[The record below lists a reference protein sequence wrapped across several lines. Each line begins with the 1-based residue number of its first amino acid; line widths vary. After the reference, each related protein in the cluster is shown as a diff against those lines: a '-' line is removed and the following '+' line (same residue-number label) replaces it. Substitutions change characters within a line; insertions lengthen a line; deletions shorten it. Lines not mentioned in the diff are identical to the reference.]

1 MPSIRIYEGALCCS
15 TGLCG
20 PDVDQALVTFTAD
33 VRYLAELGAD
43 IARHN
48 LASDP
53 GSFATHEVVR
63 EYLEVAGSE
72 GLPLTLV
79 DHVTAMTG
87 SYPTRSQLLRYA
99 GIANVAE
106 AAAGITKLELRES
119 SGGSCGTSGCC

>member
-33 VRYLAELGAD
+33 VRYLAEIGAD
-43 IARHN
+43 IARNN

-63 EYLEVAGSE
+63 DYLYVAGSE

-79 DHVTAMTG
+79 DQVTVMTG
-87 SYPTRSQLLRYA
+87 SYPTRTQLLGYA
-99 GIANVAE
+99 GIADVAE
-106 AAAGITKLELRES
+106 ATAGITTLELRDS
-119 SGGSCGTSGCC
+119 SSGSCGASGCC

>member
-33 VRYLAELGAD
+33 VRYLAEIGAD
-43 IARHN
+43 IARNN

-53 GSFATHEVVR
+53 GSFATDEVVR
-63 EYLEVAGSE
+63 DYLDVAGSE

-79 DHVTAMTG
+79 DQVTVMTG
-87 SYPTRSQLLRYA
+87 SYPTRTQLLGYA

-106 AAAGITKLELRES
+106 ATAGITTLELRDS
-119 SGGSCGTSGCC
+119 SSGSCGASGCC

>member
-33 VRYLAELGAD
+33 VRYLAEIGAD
-43 IARHN
+43 IARNN

-53 GSFATHEVVR
+53 GSFATDEVVR
-63 EYLEVAGSE
+63 DYLDVAGSE

-79 DHVTAMTG
+79 DQVTVMTG
-87 SYPTRSQLLRYA
+87 SYPTRTQLLGYA
-99 GIANVAE
+99 GIADVAE
-106 AAAGITKLELRES
+106 ATAGITTLELRDS
-119 SGGSCGTSGCC
+119 SSGSCGASGCC